1 MENIDLQTENEALKK
16 ELSDIKSKQQPQA
29 QQTQQAE
36 PLKQEN
42 KNEFEKYRAE
52 QEEQKQKKENEEF
65 LLKEFTNI
73 SFIYQTA
80 FADSIDRLDKM
91 GTLSTK
97 DKIETMARDIILR
110 ANNSEEMKK
119 RLQELNNS
127 SVLDKNGAI
136 KFMFD
141 EAVKQLKTVKTTT
154 TTNYLRNTATTEELQ
169 EISNSLFNGSTKE
182 FAKNKAKVL
191 GLIN

>member
-1 MENIDLQTENEALKK
+1 MENLDLQAENEQLKK
-16 ELSDIKSKQQPQA
+16 ELADIKSKQPQQQT

-36 PLKQEN
+36 APKNEN
-42 KNEFEKYRAE
+42 KNEFERYRAE
-52 QEEQKQKKENEEF
+52 QEEHKQKKENEEF

-80 FADSIDRLDKM
+80 FADSIDRIDKM
-91 GTLSTK
+91 GTLNTK

-141 EAVKQLKTVKTTT
+141 EAVKQLKTAKTT
-154 TTNYLRNTATTEELQ
+154 TTNYLRNTATTDELQ

-182 FAKNKAKVL
+182 FAKNKAKAL
-191 GLIN
+191 GFIN

>member
-1 MENIDLQTENEALKK
+1 MENIDLMQENELLKK
-16 ELSDIKSKQQPQA
+16 ELADIKSKQPQPQP
-29 QQTQQAE
+29 QQQAE

-42 KNEFEKYRAE
+42 KNEFERYRAE

-65 LLKEFTNI
+65 LLNEFTNI

-91 GTLSTK
+91 GTLNTK

-110 ANNSEEMKK
+110 ANNTEEMKK

-141 EAVKQLKTVKTTT
+141 EAVKQLKTAKTT

-169 EISNSLFNGSTKE
+169 ELSNSLFNGSTKE
-182 FAKNKAKVL
+182 FAKNKAKAL

>member
-1 MENIDLQTENEALKK
+1 MENIDLQAENELLKK
-16 ELSDIKSKQQPQA
+16 ELADIKNKQQPS

-36 PLKQEN
+36 PKNEN

-127 SVLDKNGAI
+127 SVLDKAGAI

-141 EAVKQLKTVKTTT
+141 EAVKQLKTAKTT

-182 FAKNKAKVL
+182 FAKNKAKAL

>member
-1 MENIDLQTENEALKK
+1 MENIDLQNENEALKK
-16 ELSDIKSKQQPQA
+16 ELADIKSKQQPQA

-91 GTLSTK
+91 GSLSTK

-141 EAVKQLKTVKTTT
+141 EAVKQLKTAKTT

-169 EISNSLFNGSTKE
+169 ELSNSLFNGSTKE
-182 FAKNKAKVL
+182 FAKKKAKAL

>member
-1 MENIDLQTENEALKK
+1 MENIDLQTEKEALKK
-16 ELSDIKSKQQPQA
+16 ELADIKSKQTQP

-36 PLKQEN
+36 PKNEN
-42 KNEFEKYRAE
+42 KNEFERYRAE
-52 QEEQKQKKENEEF
+52 QEQEKQKKENEEY

-80 FADSIDRLDKM
+80 FPDSIDRLDKM

-127 SVLDKNGAI
+127 SVLDKTGAI

-141 EAVKQLKTVKTTT
+141 EAVKQLKTAKTT
-154 TTNYLRNTATTEELQ
+154 TTNYLRNSATTEELQ
-169 EISNSLFNGSTKE
+169 ELSNSLFNGSTKE
-182 FAKNKAKVL
+182 FAKNKAKAL

>member
-16 ELSDIKSKQQPQA
+16 ELADIKSKQPQPQP
-29 QQTQQAE
+29 QPQPQAE

-80 FADSIDRLDKM
+80 FPDSIDRLDKM

-141 EAVKQLKTVKTTT
+141 EAVKQLKTAKTT

-182 FAKNKAKVL
+182 FAKNKAKAL